1 MPFSLEDK
9 ITYDEL
15 APSLQ
20 AMLGINKYNDMI
32 ENMMQ
37 NADDGQLL
45 KVGKDKTIFADDN
58 FYIIRVATNKT
69 EQEQMKKL
77 GPIDLKD
84 VFKYWEGIAYNDPS
98 LSIYYSPF
106 YPGQRRDYM
115 CDDRGG
121 HKMTAIRG
129 VYYYEESTKCI
140 VCPTNSNS
148 ISVFVSER
156 LYSKFWIQIRMI
168 GLLDEGWWPDDDN
181 CAFVVS
187 GFTDKNGVFHD
198 ITVVRSGGA
207 QSVSAGS
214 MYGGFYIMYDWVGG
228 DNRIV
233 LASVNTPARLWST
246 NWVEFYAE
254 KYPGKIIAKTGDMNS
269 KDMNYIT
276 EFELPKEKPA
286 SWSDKQWENIQY
298 MMLQPCQ
305 VGFGNNSQNSKYKIV
320 DQQEIFE
327 EDEIYDIDEDAIY
340 AWVNDE
346 WVKVSNT
353 SDVLPHKVWL
363 YNPMLN
369 NLYWY
374 DSPGKYIKIESNMI
388 SNIKTA
394 AEGQLPKIMN
404 DGTIDMHDNF
414 IKLYA
419 VDNNIDFSHA
429 QSVLTT
435 DGDTIYRLDINKKY
449 VYFRAT
455 ANWVEKPIDLHDIPC
470 RIFIYNEALHRFF
483 FYTEP
488 GVYYRMTLRN
498 FDVI

>member
-1 MPFSLEDK
+1 MSFSLEDK

-20 AMLGINKYNDMI
+20 AMIGINKYNDMI

-45 KVGKDKTIFADDN
+45 KVGKNKTIFADDN
-58 FYIIRVATNKT
+58 FYIIRVATNKI

-84 VFKYWEGIAYNDPS
+84 VFKYWQGIAYNMAY
-98 LSIYYSPF
+98 LSYLYSPY

-121 HKMTAIRG
+121 HRMSAIRS
-129 VYYYEESTKCI
+129 VYYYEPSTKCI

-148 ISVFVSER
+148 FSAFISER

-168 GLLDEGWWPDDDN
+168 GLLDEGWADDDF

-187 GFTDKNGVFHD
+187 GFTDKSGVFHD
-198 ITVVRSGGA
+198 ITVVRNGGA
-207 QSVSAGS
+207 QSVAAGS
-214 MYGGFYIMYDWVGG
+214 PYPGLQIVYDWLGG
-228 DNRIV
+228 DTSIT
-233 LASVNTPARLWST
+233 LASINTIAREWAT

-254 KYPGKIIAKTGDMNS
+254 KYPGKVIAKSGDMNS
-269 KDMNYIT
+269 KNMNYAI
-276 EFELPKEKPA
+276 EFELPDTKPA
-286 SWSDKQWENIQY
+286 SWTDKQWENIQY

-305 VGFGNNSQNSKYKIV
+305 VGFGNHSQNSKYKII

-327 EDEIYDIDEDAIY
+327 EDNIYDIDQDVIY
-340 AWVNDE
+340 AWINDE
-346 WVKVSNT
+346 WVKISNT
-353 SDVLPHKVWL
+353 SDVLPHKAWL
-363 YNPMLN
+363 YNSVLN

-374 DSPGKYIKIESNMI
+374 DSPGRYIKIESNMI
-388 SNIKTA
+388 GNIKTA

-404 DGTIDMHDNF
+404 DGSISMHDNF
-414 IKLYA
+414 IKLYV
-419 VDNNIDFSHA
+419 VDNDTDFYHE
-429 QSVLTT
+429 QSILTT
-435 DGDTIYRLDINKKY
+435 DGDIIYRLDTKKKY
-449 VYFRAT
+449 TYYRNSG
-455 ANWVEKPIDLHDIPC
+455 NWIEKNIDRDDIPC
-470 RIFIYNEALHRFF
+470 RIFIYNESLHRFF

-488 GVYYRMTLRN
+488 GVYYRMILQN
-498 FDVI
+498 FDVK